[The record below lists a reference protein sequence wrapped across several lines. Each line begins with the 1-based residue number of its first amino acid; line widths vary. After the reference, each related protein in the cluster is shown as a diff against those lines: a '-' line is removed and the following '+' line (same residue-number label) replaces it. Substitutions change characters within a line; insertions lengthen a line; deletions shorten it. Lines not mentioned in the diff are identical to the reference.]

1 MKKYLSGFRVVAVVS
16 DLGGGNRSLHNAL
29 NINYQNTWFIN
40 PSNNKKVHVLA
51 DVPHLI
57 KLIRNNFVD
66 HGFIVNGKE
75 INKQIIEEL
84 LDVTGTSDLT
94 ISYKISRDSLY
105 VKGAARQK
113 VKLATKL
120 FSHTIAMAI
129 SRCGTTGALKQQNW
143 LECSDF
149 FKLVSLIINNV
160 DICT

>member
-1 MKKYLSGFRVVAVVS
+1 M
-16 DLGGGNRSLHNAL
+16 
-29 NINYQNTWFIN
+29 
-40 PSNNKKVHVLA
+40 A

-66 HGFIVNGKE
+66 HGFIIKGKE
-75 INKQIIEEL
+75 VNKHIIEEL

-94 ISYKISRDSLY
+94 ISYKISRDSLN

-129 SRCGTTGALKQQNW
+129 SRCGSTGALKQPNW
-143 LECSDF
+143 FECSEF
-149 FKLVSLIINNV
+149 FKLVSLFFKNF
-160 DICT
+160 DIEVIVYFIF